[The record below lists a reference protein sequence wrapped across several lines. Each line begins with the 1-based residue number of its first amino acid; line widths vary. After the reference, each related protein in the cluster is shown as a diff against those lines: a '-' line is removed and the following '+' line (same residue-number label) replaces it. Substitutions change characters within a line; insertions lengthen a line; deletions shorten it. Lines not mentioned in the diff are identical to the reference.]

1 MKNYQENLTMRL
13 PDEPDNIPQINIVPM
28 IDVVFAILT
37 FLIVSSLSLSKS
49 EGLPVNLPKASTS
62 QVQDSPAKITVTLD
76 AQGKFM
82 VDKKLV
88 NLDQIESTVR
98 QVMGSNQSALIVL
111 NADKSVNH
119 GNVVEVMDRLRR
131 IKGAKLGIATAK

>member
-1 MKNYQENLTMRL
+1 MRL
-13 PDEPDNIPQINIVPM
+13 PDEPDSIPQINIVPM

-62 QVQDSPAKITVTLD
+62 QIQDSPAKITVTLD

-98 QVMGSNQSALIVL
+98 QVMGSNPSALIVL

-131 IKGAKLGIATAK
+131 IKGAKLGIATTK

>member
-1 MKNYQENLTMRL
+1 MRL

-88 NLDQIESTVR
+88 NLEQIESTVR
-98 QVMGSNQSALIVL
+98 QVMGSNPSALIVL
-111 NADKSVNH
+111 NADKSVDH

-131 IKGAKLGIATAK
+131 IKGAKLGIATTK

>member
-1 MKNYQENLTMRL
+1 MRI
-13 PDEPDNIPQINIVPM
+13 PDEPESIPQINIVPL
-28 IDVVFAILT
+28 IDVTFAILT
-37 FLIVSSLSLSKS
+37 FFIVSSLSLSKS

-62 QVQDSPAKITVTLD
+62 QVQDSPAKITVTID

-88 NLDQIESTVR
+88 NLEQIESTVR
-98 QVMGSNQSALIVL
+98 QVMGSNPSALIVL
-111 NADKSVNH
+111 NADKSVYH

>member
-1 MKNYQENLTMRL
+1 MRL

-111 NADKSVNH
+111 NADKSVYH
-119 GNVVEVMDRLRR
+119 GNVVEVMDRLRG

>member
-1 MKNYQENLTMRL
+1 MRL

-62 QVQDSPAKITVTLD
+62 QVQDSPAKITVTID
-76 AQGKFM
+76 AQGKLM

-98 QVMGSNQSALIVL
+98 QVMGSNPSSLIVL

>member
-1 MKNYQENLTMRL
+1 MRL
-13 PDEPDNIPQINIVPM
+13 PDEPDNIAQINIVPM

-49 EGLPVNLPKASTS
+49 QGLPVNLPKASTS

-82 VDKKLV
+82 VDKKSV

-98 QVMGSNQSALIVL
+98 QVMGSNPSALIVL
-111 NADKSVNH
+111 NADKSVDH

>member
-1 MKNYQENLTMRL
+1 MRL
-13 PDEPDNIPQINIVPM
+13 PDEPDNIAQINIVPM

-62 QVQDSPAKITVTLD
+62 QVQDSPAKITVTID
-76 AQGKFM
+76 DQGKLM

-98 QVMGSNQSALIVL
+98 EVMGSNQNSLIVL

-131 IKGAKLGIATAK
+131 IKGAKLGIATTK

>member
-1 MKNYQENLTMRL
+1 MRL
-13 PDEPDNIPQINIVPM
+13 PDEPDSIPQINIVPM

-62 QVQDSPAKITVTLD
+62 QVQDSPAKITVTID
-76 AQGKFM
+76 AQGKLM

-98 QVMGSNQSALIVL
+98 QVMGSNPNSLIVL

-131 IKGAKLGIATAK
+131 IKGAKLGIATTK

>member
-1 MKNYQENLTMRL
+1 MRL
-13 PDEPDNIPQINIVPM
+13 PDEPESIAQINIVPL
-28 IDVVFAILT
+28 IDVTFAILT
-37 FLIVSSLSLSKS
+37 FFIVSSLSLSKS

-62 QVQDSPAKITVTLD
+62 QVQDSPAKITVTID
-76 AQGKFM
+76 AQGKLL
-82 VDKKLV
+82 VDKKSV
-88 NLDQIESTVR
+88 NLEQIESTVR
-98 QVMGSNQSALIVL
+98 QVMGSNPNSLIVL

>member
-1 MKNYQENLTMRL
+1 MRL

-98 QVMGSNQSALIVL
+98 QVMGQNPSALIVL
-111 NADKSVNH
+111 NADKSVDH

>member
-1 MKNYQENLTMRL
+1 MRI
-13 PDEPDNIPQINIVPM
+13 PDEPESIPQINIVPL
-28 IDVVFAILT
+28 IDVTFAILT
-37 FLIVSSLSLSKS
+37 FFIVSSLSLSKS

-98 QVMGSNQSALIVL
+98 QVMGSNPSALIVL
-111 NADKSVNH
+111 NADKSVVH

>member
-1 MKNYQENLTMRL
+1 MRL
-13 PDEPDNIPQINIVPM
+13 PDEPDSIPQINIVPL
-28 IDVVFAILT
+28 IDVTFAILT
-37 FLIVSSLSLSKS
+37 FFIVSSLSLSKS

-62 QVQDSPAKITVTLD
+62 QVQDSPAKITVTID
-76 AQGKFM
+76 AQGKLM
-82 VDKKLV
+82 VDKKSV

-98 QVMGSNQSALIVL
+98 QVIGSNPNSLIVL

-119 GNVVEVMDRLRR
+119 GNVVEVMDILRR

>member
-1 MKNYQENLTMRL
+1 MRL
-13 PDEPDNIPQINIVPM
+13 PDEPDSIPQINIVPM

-62 QVQDSPAKITVTLD
+62 QVQDSPAKITVTID
-76 AQGKFM
+76 DQGKLM
-82 VDKKLV
+82 VDKKSV

-98 QVMGSNQSALIVL
+98 QTMGSNQNSLIVL

-131 IKGAKLGIATAK
+131 IKGAKLGIATTK

>member
-1 MKNYQENLTMRL
+1 MRL

-88 NLDQIESTVR
+88 NLEQIESTVR
-98 QVMGSNQSALIVL
+98 QVMGSNPSALIVL
-111 NADKSVNH
+111 NADKSVDH

>member
-1 MKNYQENLTMRL
+1 S
-13 PDEPDNIPQINIVPM
+13 IPQINIVPM

-62 QVQDSPAKITVTLD
+62 QVQDSPAKITVTID
-76 AQGKFM
+76 AQGKLM

-88 NLDQIESTVR
+88 NLDQVESTVR
-98 QVMGSNQSALIVL
+98 QVMGSNQNSLIVL

>member
-1 MKNYQENLTMRL
+1 MRL

-62 QVQDSPAKITVTLD
+62 HVQDSPAKITVTID
-76 AQGKFM
+76 EQGKLM
-82 VDKKLV
+82 VDKKSV

-98 QVMGSNQSALIVL
+98 QAMGSNQNSLIVL

-131 IKGAKLGIATAK
+131 IKGAKLGIATAR

>member
-1 MKNYQENLTMRL
+1 MRL

-62 QVQDSPAKITVTLD
+62 QVQEPPAKVTVTID
-76 AQGKFM
+76 AQGKLM

-88 NLDQIESTVR
+88 NLDQIESRVR
-98 QVMGSNQSALIVL
+98 QVIGSNPNSLIVL
-111 NADKSVNH
+111 NADKSVYH
-119 GNVVEVMDRLRR
+119 GNVVEVMDILRR
-131 IKGAKLGIATAK
+131 IKGAKLGIATTK

>member
-1 MKNYQENLTMRL
+1 MRL

-62 QVQDSPAKITVTLD
+62 QVQDSPAKITVTID
-76 AQGKFM
+76 DQGKLM
-82 VDKKLV
+82 VDKKSV

-98 QVMGSNQSALIVL
+98 QTMGSNQNSLIVL

-131 IKGAKLGIATAK
+131 IKGAKLGIATTK

>member
-1 MKNYQENLTMRL
+1 MRL

-49 EGLPVNLPKASTS
+49 EGLPINLPKASTS

-76 AQGKFM
+76 AQGKFR

-98 QVMGSNQSALIVL
+98 QVMGSTPSALIVL
-111 NADKSVNH
+111 NADKSVDH

>member
-1 MKNYQENLTMRL
+1 MRL
-13 PDEPDNIPQINIVPM
+13 PDEPDSIPQINIVPM

-98 QVMGSNQSALIVL
+98 QVMGSNPSALIVL

>member
-1 MKNYQENLTMRL
+1 MRL

-131 IKGAKLGIATAK
+131 IKGAKLGIATTK

>member
-1 MKNYQENLTMRL
+1 MRL

-49 EGLPVNLPKASTS
+49 EGLPINLPKASTS

-76 AQGKFM
+76 AQGKFR

-98 QVMGSNQSALIVL
+98 QVMGSNPSALIVL
-111 NADKSVNH
+111 NADKSVDH

>member
-1 MKNYQENLTMRL
+1 MRL

-37 FLIVSSLSLSKS
+37 FLIVSSMSLSKS
-49 EGLPVNLPKASTS
+49 EGLPVNLPKAATS
-62 QVQDSPAKITVTLD
+62 QTQDSPAKITVTID
-76 AQGKFM
+76 ANGKLM

-88 NLDQIESTVR
+88 NLEQIESTVR
-98 QVMGSNQSALIVL
+98 QVMGSSQTSLIVL
-111 NADKSVNH
+111 NADTSVNH

-131 IKGAKLGIATAK
+131 IKGAKLGIATTK

>member
-1 MKNYQENLTMRL
+1 MRL

-49 EGLPVNLPKASTS
+49 EGLPVNLPVNLPKASTS
-62 QVQDSPAKITVTLD
+62 QVQESPAKITVTLD

-111 NADKSVNH
+111 NADKSVYH

>member
-1 MKNYQENLTMRL
+1 MRL
-13 PDEPDNIPQINIVPM
+13 PDEPETIAQINIVPM

-62 QVQDSPAKITVTLD
+62 QVQDSPAKITVTID
-76 AQGKFM
+76 ANGKLM

-98 QVMGSNQSALIVL
+98 QVMGSNQNSLIVL

>member
-1 MKNYQENLTMRL
+1 MRL
-13 PDEPDNIPQINIVPM
+13 PDEPDSIPQINIVPM

-76 AQGKFM
+76 DQGKLM

-88 NLDQIESTVR
+88 NLDEIEGTVR
-98 QVMGSNQSALIVL
+98 QVMGSNPNSLIVL

-131 IKGAKLGIATAK
+131 IKGAKLGIATTK

>member
-1 MKNYQENLTMRL
+1 MRL

-37 FLIVSSLSLSKS
+37 FLIVSSMSLSKS

-98 QVMGSNQSALIVL
+98 QVMGSNPSALIVL
-111 NADKSVNH
+111 NADKSVSH

-131 IKGAKLGIATAK
+131 IKGAKLGIATAN

>member
-1 MKNYQENLTMRL
+1 MRL
-13 PDEPDNIPQINIVPM
+13 PDEPDSIPQINIVPM

-49 EGLPVNLPKASTS
+49 EGLPVNLPQASTS
-62 QVQDSPAKITVTLD
+62 QVQDSPAKITVTID
-76 AQGKFM
+76 ANGKLM

-98 QVMGSNQSALIVL
+98 QVMGSNQNSLIVL

>member
-1 MKNYQENLTMRL
+1 MRL
-13 PDEPDNIPQINIVPM
+13 PDEPDSIPQINIVPM

-62 QVQDSPAKITVTLD
+62 QVQDSPTKITVTID
-76 AQGKFM
+76 DQGKLM
-82 VDKKLV
+82 VDKKSV

-98 QVMGSNQSALIVL
+98 QTMGSNQNSLIVL

-131 IKGAKLGIATAK
+131 IKGAKLGIATAR

>member
-1 MKNYQENLTMRL
+1 MRL
-13 PDEPDNIPQINIVPM
+13 PDEPDSIPQINIVPM

-62 QVQDSPAKITVTLD
+62 QVQDSPAKITVTID
-76 AQGKFM
+76 AQGKLM

-98 QVMGSNQSALIVL
+98 QVMGSNPSALIVL

-131 IKGAKLGIATAK
+131 IKGAKLGIATTK